1 MKVIY
6 VDDEKLAVRLF
17 QRITQNI
24 NDTSF
29 EVFDTP
35 DDALSYAETNRVDL
49 AFLDI
54 EMPNIGGIELAKKL
68 KKLDRNISLVFVTAY
83 AQYALDAFGVD
94 AIGYLLKPYQKRD
107 VEKYIEKKKHII
119 PVYDK
124 KVYIQTMPNFHIF
137 VNETELQLGKTK
149 YAEMLAAIV
158 ASGGSISSSD
168 LSFMLWEDSSLTEKT
183 MNAFR
188 VAFSRLKSIL
198 DENGIGYILH
208 SDKTI
213 RYIDKNAVSCDF
225 FELLDGKEKQN
236 QKYNGLFL
244 EEYPWSEQIKENLQK
259 IYTTK

>member
-1 MKVIY
+1 MQLRAIY
-6 VDDEKLAVRLF
+6 VDDEKLAINLF
-17 QRITQNI
+17 RRITQNI
-24 NDTSF
+24 NDVTF
-29 EVFDTP
+29 EVFDKP
-35 DDALSYAETNRVDL
+35 EDAVFYAETNRIDI

-54 EMPNIGGIELAKKL
+54 EMPSIGGIELAKKI
-68 KKLDRNISLVFVTAY
+68 KKLDHNISLVFVTAY
-83 AQYALDAFGVD
+83 GEYALDAFGVD

-107 VEKYIEKKKHII
+107 VVKFIEKKKHII
-119 PVYDK
+119 PIYDK
-124 KVYIQTMPNFHIF
+124 KVYVQTMPNFHIF
-137 VNETELQLGKTK
+137 VNETELHLGKTK

-198 DENGIGYILH
+198 EENGIGYILH

-225 FELLDGKEKQN
+225 FDLLDGNEKLN
-236 QKYNGLFL
+236 HRYKGLLL
-244 EEYPWSEQIKENLQK
+244 EEYPWSDHIKENLQK
-259 IYTTK
+259 I